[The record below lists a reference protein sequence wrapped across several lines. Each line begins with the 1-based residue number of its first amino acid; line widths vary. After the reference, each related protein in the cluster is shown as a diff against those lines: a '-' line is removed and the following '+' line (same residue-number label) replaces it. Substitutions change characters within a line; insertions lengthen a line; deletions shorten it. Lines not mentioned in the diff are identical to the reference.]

1 MNKRIISKVGKRHI
15 PEIDM
20 IEYMQTDELLEF
32 DLDRDLF
39 DDKPI
44 NPVKKKTVRE
54 DVENE
59 HNDQLVDIIE
69 NNEV

>member
-1 MNKRIISKVGKRHI
+1 MNKKVVSKVGKRHK

-20 IEYMQTDELLEF
+20 MEFIQVDDIMEF

-44 NPVKKKTVRE
+44 KKKSPAIYKS
-54 DVENE
+54 DDAENE
-59 HNDQLVDIIE
+59 QIAKFSEEIE
-69 NNEV
+69 NQE

>member
-1 MNKRIISKVGKRHI
+1 MNKRVVSKVGKRNK

-20 IEYMQTDELLEF
+20 MEFIQIDDIMEF

-44 NPVKKKTVRE
+44 KKKSIVRD

-59 HNDQLVDIIE
+59 QIAEFSEEIE
-69 NNEV
+69 NQE

>member
-1 MNKRIISKVGKRHI
+1 MNKRVVSKVGKRHR

-20 IEYMQTDELLEF
+20 MEFIQIDEIMEF

-44 NPVKKKTVRE
+44 KKKLIVR
-54 DVENE
+54 DDAENE
-59 HNDQLVDIIE
+59 QIAEFSEEIE
-69 NNEV
+69 NQE

>member
-1 MNKRIISKVGKRHI
+1 MNKKVVSKVGKRNR

-20 IEYMQTDELLEF
+20 MEFIQIDDIMEF

-44 NPVKKKTVRE
+44 KKKSQSYT
-54 DVENE
+54 VENE
-59 HNDQLVDIIE
+59 QIAEFSEEIE
-69 NNEV
+69 NQE